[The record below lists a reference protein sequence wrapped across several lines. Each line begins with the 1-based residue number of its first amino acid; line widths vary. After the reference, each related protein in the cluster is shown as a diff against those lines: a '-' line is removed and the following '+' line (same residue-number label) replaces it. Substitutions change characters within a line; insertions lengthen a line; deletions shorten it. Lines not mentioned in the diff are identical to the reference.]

1 MSNPARRKPGA
12 GDADKV
18 HSGFDKAATDLDG
31 DEFLSF
37 ESLLQGAASSGGG
50 EAGKDADV
58 VESPFKA
65 RGEMVLARNK
75 GDAIIEQA
83 KQEAER
89 IRQEA
94 YQQGFDEGKREAREQ
109 ESQLLSQYEELL
121 AQLQAQRVEL
131 YKQYE
136 GDILALVKV
145 MVERLANL
153 EAVANPQ
160 SIRNCLQ
167 KAMEFVVD
175 QGDIKVQLNPED
187 FQRIRAVGLEDPA
200 FLKGKSKVHLI
211 EDSTISIGEV
221 DATIENCRDRLFS
234 VIDKAF
240 FAASSE
246 EPPGE

>member
-1 MSNPARRKPGA
+1 M
-12 GDADKV
+12 
-18 HSGFDKAATDLDG
+18 
-31 DEFLSF
+31 
-37 ESLLQGAASSGGG
+37 
-50 EAGKDADV
+50 
-58 VESPFKA
+58 
-65 RGEMVLARNK
+65 
-75 GDAIIEQA
+75 
-83 KQEAER
+83 
-89 IRQEA
+89 
-94 YQQGFDEGKREAREQ
+94 
-109 ESQLLSQYEELL
+109 
-121 AQLQAQRVEL
+121 QAQRVEL

-211 EDSTISIGEV
+211 EDSTISIGGCFLDSGFGEV